1 GRLRADASL
10 SRQGGKLKSTG
21 RRIQQNPD
29 WTRALEVNFRRPVV
43 GDAEGFLNLS
53 YSGQTGGFQEIDS
66 ALELD
71 DRDLLDARVGVAFE
85 RVELSAY
92 ANNVTDESYVVFR
105 SATQVR
111 YSDPRRYGVQVRYR
125 W

>member
-1 GRLRADASL
+1 
-10 SRQGGKLKSTG
+10 
-21 RRIQQNPD
+21 
-29 WTRALEVNFRRPVV
+29 LEVNFRRPVV

-71 DRDLLDARVGVAFE
+71 DRDLLDARLGVTFE